1 LPKFKQFIQNC
12 FDVMPRQAL
21 HAKELGFIH
30 PQSQENL
37 FFDQEPPADFG
48 GLLEKLRKYALTF
61 NEKNI
66 INDE

>member
-1 LPKFKQFIQNC
+1 
-12 FDVMPRQAL
+12 MPRQAL

-48 GLLEKLRKYALTF
+48 GLLDKLRKYALTF
-61 NEKNI
+61 NEKNV
-66 INDE
+66 INDDE